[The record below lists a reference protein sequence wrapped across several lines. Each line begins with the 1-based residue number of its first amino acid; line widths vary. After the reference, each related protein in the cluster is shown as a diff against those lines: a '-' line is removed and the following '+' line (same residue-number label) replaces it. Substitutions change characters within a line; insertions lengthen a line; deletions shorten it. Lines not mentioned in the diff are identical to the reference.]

1 MKPKYYLSCWSVVVL
16 ATFLFSSIPFS
27 HGSAPVWMVF
37 GFLLSDISSEA
48 FGYLNV
54 LVLGTLM
61 SVVLSGIA
69 LRNVGTTTEMI
80 CLASAWLVLAGT
92 MLSYS
97 FGFSPDN
104 LDFLLRM
111 MAMNWYFVVALLGGL
126 ILLGTRR

>member
-1 MKPKYYLSCWSVVVL
+1 M
-16 ATFLFSSIPFS
+16 
-27 HGSAPVWMVF
+27 
-37 GFLLSDISSEA
+37 LSDISSEA